1 MPRCTYASLQGRE
14 RTEAFR
20 KFLNKKGF
28 GVKPKRDKNGKRII
42 GPNHVSQI
50 MKRRAAEARRNKEI
64 HEEINRQYWERKQ
77 AEERA
82 EMFDRV
88 FFGIVTPKMK
98 YEQER
103 AEEVRKYKEECA
115 ERQRKMPYK
124 VWLTQYFGD
133 EYIARHYDTRAN
145 KIRLAW
151 KLRKRRLEK
160 KRNRRVTWNDVPE
173 IVEFMNKENDYF
185 NIVKILK

>member
-1 MPRCTYASLQGRE
+1 MPRCTYSTLSGRD
-14 RTEAFR
+14 RTEAFK
-20 KFLNKKGF
+20 KFLQKKGF
-28 GVKPKRDKNGKRII
+28 GGKRKRDKNGKRII

-50 MKRRAAEARRNKEI
+50 MKRRAAQARANKEASI
-64 HEEINRQYWERKQ
+64 QVWRDYAERKA
-77 AEERA
+77 AEERS
-82 EMFDRV
+82 EMFDRI

-151 KLRKRRLEK
+151 KLYVRRK
-160 KRNRRVTWNDVPE
+160 
-173 IVEFMNKENDYF
+173 
-185 NIVKILK
+185 NIRIRGW

>member
-1 MPRCTYASLQGRE
+1 MPRCTYAGLQGRE
-14 RTEAFR
+14 RTEAFK
-20 KFLNKKGF
+20 KFLQKKGF
-28 GVKPKRDKNGKRII
+28 GAPRKRDKNGKRII

-50 MKRRAAEARRNKEI
+50 MKRRAEKARANKQASIEVWRDAAKRR
-64 HEEINRQYWERKQ
+64 E

-82 EMFDRV
+82 EKFNRI
-88 FFGIVTPKMK
+88 FFGTTPKME
-98 YEQER
+98 YEKAR

-115 ERQRKMPYK
+115 KRQRNMPYK

-133 EYIARHYDTRAN
+133 IYIARHYDTRAN

-151 KLRKRRLEK
+151 KLRMRRLAK
-160 KRNRRVTWNDVPE
+160 KRSRRVHFAMLPE
-173 IVEFMNKENDYF
+173 VVEFLNGNSEYF

>member
-1 MPRCTYASLQGRE
+1 MPRCTYSTLSGSD
-14 RTEAFR
+14 RTEAFK
-20 KFLNKKGF
+20 KFLQKKGF
-28 GVKPKRDKNGKRII
+28 GGKRKRDKNGKRII
-42 GPNHVSQI
+42 GKNHVSQI
-50 MKRRAAEARRNKEI
+50 MKRRAAQARANKQASIEVWRDYAARRE
-64 HEEINRQYWERKQ
+64 

-82 EMFDRV
+82 EKFNRI
-88 FFGIVTPKMK
+88 FFGTTPQME
-98 YEQER
+98 YEKQR

-133 EYIARHYDTRAN
+133 KYIARHYDTRAN

-151 KLRKRRLEK
+151 KLRMRRLAK
-160 KRNRRVTWNDVPE
+160 KRSRRVHFAMLPE
-173 IVEFMNKENDYF
+173 VVEFLNGHSEYF

>member
-1 MPRCTYASLQGRE
+1 MPRCTYAGLQGRE
-14 RTEAFR
+14 RTEAFK
-20 KFLNKKGF
+20 KFLKKKGF
-28 GVKPKRDKNGKRII
+28 GVPRKRDKNGKRII

-50 MKRRAAEARRNKEI
+50 MKRRAEKARANREASIQVWRD
-64 HEEINRQYWERKQ
+64 YAERKA
-77 AEERA
+77 AEERH
-82 EMFDRV
+82 EMFDRI

-151 KLRKRRLEK
+151 KLKKRRLTK
-160 KRNRRVTWNDVPE
+160 KRNRRVHWSDTQE
-173 IVEFMNKENDYF
+173 IVEFVNKNSEYF
-185 NIVKILK
+185 NISKIIK